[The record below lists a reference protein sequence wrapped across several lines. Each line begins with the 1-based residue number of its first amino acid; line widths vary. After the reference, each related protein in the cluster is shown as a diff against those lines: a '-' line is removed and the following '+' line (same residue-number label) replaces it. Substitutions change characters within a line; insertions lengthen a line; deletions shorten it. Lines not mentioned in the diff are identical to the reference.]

1 MGKTAA
7 YDPHLSHADGI
18 IVVLDVTRSGM
29 RYRKEDVEQSKSL
42 LKNVARE
49 PEVRHKPF
57 LVFANKCDREDAVAV
72 DEVKSMFDLED
83 VLRGRPW
90 QLHRC
95 SAVTGEGIKEGLLW
109 LVQELL
115 KGDDPKEE
123 DKLQGKPIS

>member
-1 MGKTAA
+1 MPKLETKTAM
-7 YDPHLSHADGI
+7 YEPHLSQADGI

-29 RYRKEDVEQSKSL
+29 RYRKEDVDQSKAL

-49 PEVRHKPF
+49 PEVRDKPF
-57 LVFANKCDREDAVAV
+57 LVLANKCDREDAVAV
-72 DEVKSMFDLED
+72 DDVRSMFDLED

-95 SAVTGEGIKEGLLW
+95 SAVTGEGIKHGLVW

-115 KGDDPKEE
+115 KGDDPREE
-123 DKLQGKPIS
+123 